1 MNANKQLE
9 TTEKVIGENTF
20 YIRPFP
26 AFVAAGLSGDL
37 AALVAPMLG
46 GLASLIGDSNENV
59 MDVEA
64 EKAVPALTSAF
75 ATLSG
80 DKVESLLT
88 KLLIKH
94 ENISVSGPET
104 DGEVKRLNTELA
116 NEVFCGE
123 VQDMYVL
130 CFEVIRLNFKGF
142 FKKLGDRFGNLQ
154 GLLEKVKPSA
164 KGTES

>member
-1 MNANKQLE
+1 MNVKQLE

-26 AFVAAGLSGDL
+26 AFVAAGISGDL
-37 AALVAPMLG
+37 AAILSPLLG
-46 GLASLIGDSNENV
+46 GVAALLGDNKENV
-59 MDVEA
+59 LDMDA
-64 EKAVPALTSAF
+64 EKALPAITSAF
-75 ATLSG
+75 STLSG
-80 DKVESLLT
+80 DKVEYLLT

-94 ENISVSGPET
+94 ENVSVSGPAT
-104 DGEVKRLNTELA
+104 DGETKRLNMDLA

-154 GLLEKVKPSA
+154 GILEKVKPST
-164 KGTES
+164 KSTES